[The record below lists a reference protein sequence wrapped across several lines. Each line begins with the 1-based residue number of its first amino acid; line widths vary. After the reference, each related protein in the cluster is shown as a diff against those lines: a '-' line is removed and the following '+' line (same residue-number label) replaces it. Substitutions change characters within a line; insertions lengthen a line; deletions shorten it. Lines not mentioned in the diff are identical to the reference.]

1 MEESP
6 SSKWHWVTE
15 ERLKTDPRKL
25 SPRAKADTRWSKGWR
40 ELLFTAGKRELAE
53 AGGQGHVLGRDQ
65 MARDSAVQQCSW
77 DSQRCRTQSEGSTE
91 TARRDS
97 CSCKDP
103 RQEGRPW
110 LRQPSDRFCSG
121 FRLCWSCGCF
131 CWASSS
137 ECAEGLSLGGP
148 WGKISRRQLCDKWM
162 SYFPLC

>member
-15 ERLKTDPRKL
+15 ERLETDPGRL
-25 SPRAKADTRWSKGWR
+25 SPGATADTRWSKGWR

-65 MARDSAVQQCSW
+65 MACDSAVQQCSAVGTA
-77 DSQRCRTQSEGSTE
+77 STAGPGGKAAQRKPVG
-91 TARRDS
+91 TAA
-97 CSCKDP
+97 P

-110 LRQPSDRFCSG
+110 LRQPSDQLCSG

-137 ECAEGLSLGGP
+137 ECAEGLFLGEP
-148 WGKISRRQLCDKWM
+148 WGKINRRQLCDKRM
-162 SYFPLC
+162 PYFPPC